1 MELFVR
7 ICIAVFAVFGFCSGV
22 HTLLDLLFLPKQL
35 AVAVRVETRSDAE
48 DLDLLFSQ
56 AKAFG
61 GGCAKHP
68 PVVLLSSDLAALLSE
83 DVHLEKKFSEA
94 MLRSCADCY
103 LIESD
108 SAEKIE

>member
-35 AVAVRVETRSDAE
+35 AVAVKVETLSDAE
-48 DLDLLFSQ
+48 DLALLFSQ
-56 AKAFG
+56 ARAFG

-68 PVVLLSSDLAALLSE
+68 PVVLLSADLAEWLSE
-83 DVHLEKKFSEA
+83 DALLQEYCSEA
-94 MLRSCADCY
+94 MLRYGADCY
-103 LIESD
+103 FVE
-108 SAEKIE
+108 EQKIE